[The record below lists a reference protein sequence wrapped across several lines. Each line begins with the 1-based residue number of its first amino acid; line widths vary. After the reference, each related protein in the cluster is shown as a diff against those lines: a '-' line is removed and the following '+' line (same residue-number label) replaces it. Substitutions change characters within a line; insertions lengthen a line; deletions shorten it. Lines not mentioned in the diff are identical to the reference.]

1 MSKVNVH
8 KWSHFL
14 CVLHMYEFIWAYV
27 SNQLLPHSYITLFGS
42 MSTTQ
47 KNFPFYFENVLVL
60 LKITHWLIHYG
71 WKETWTFHLE
81 NRKQMLENFFFFSL
95 HHGYAHNP
103 KMSSTSW
110 FYFSLITHAH
120 SISESF
126 SVLMISYYHIHLQ
139 QSRKFWSQKVF
150 LSLFTDTF
158 QLVTVD
164 HHRTAVLFYYS
175 ENI

>member
-1 MSKVNVH
+1 MNDHISSVRY
-8 KWSHFL
+8 
-14 CVLHMYEFIWAYV
+14 LHMYEYIREYV
-27 SNQLLPHSYITLFGS
+27 SNQLLPRSYITLFGS

-81 NRKQMLENFFFFSL
+81 NRKQMLENFFFSL

-120 SISESF
+120 SFFENVSA
-126 SVLMISYYHIHLQ
+126 LMISIITYICNRAA
-139 QSRKFWSQKVF
+139 SFGAKKFF
-150 LSLFTDTF
+150 FPFSLT
-158 QLVTVD
+158 
-164 HHRTAVLFYYS
+164 LFS
-175 ENI
+175 W